1 MDFSWLL
8 QASTWIGFFT
18 LLVLEVVL
26 GIDNLVFVAIL
37 ANKVK
42 PEHRDRTRMLGLGL
56 AIVVRLF
63 MLAGVSFIMSLT
75 ADLFRVGNFAV
86 SGRDIVMLAGGLF
99 LLYKA
104 TTELHER
111 LESKAHYAQNIYS
124 TAAYATAGTVILQ
137 ILVLDAVFSL
147 DAVLTAVHMVEH
159 IIVAMAAVVVAM
171 GVMIWASKPLTA
183 FVEQHPTV
191 VVLCLGFLL
200 MIGLSLV
207 AEGFHFKIPKG
218 YLYAA
223 IGFSIIIEVFN
234 QISMKNRKENTF
246 SGHSWRRRAADSV
259 LGMMGIREDLVA
271 KAAKS
276 GKADEE
282 GVFEANEKN
291 MIRSVFTLAERS
303 VQAVMTPRPDIERLD
318 ISQPYE
324 QQKEQIQTTPFSRLI
339 VVGKAGIEEPLG
351 FVAKKDLLNQIL
363 NSGSLNILDA
373 VKQPLVLPETSTVL
387 TALELFR
394 KNSADLALV
403 VDEFGAVQGM
413 LTMKDMMETIAGEF
427 PEEFEREDAPTIQT
441 NDDDSL
447 TVDGSLEYA
456 ELAQQINLPPLPD
469 DADFHTVGGLIMEE
483 MQEIPNVGDFVD
495 YCGRRWTVI
504 EKDGQRIERVK
515 IDSIKAW
522 IKGFQAAWNT
532 CQTLSEIKN
541 STYRRVGLRPTKKLQ
556 LIEF

>member
-8 QASTWIGFFT
+8 EASTWIGFFT
-18 LLVLEVVL
+18 LMVLEIVL

-63 MLAGVSFIMSLT
+63 MLVGVSYIMTLT
-75 ADLFRVGNFAV
+75 ADLFHIGDFAV
-86 SGRDIVMLAGGLF
+86 SGRDIVMCLGGLF

-111 LESKAHYAQNIYS
+111 LESKPHYAQYFHS
-124 TAAYATAGTVILQ
+124 SAYAAAGTVILQ

-223 IGFSIIIEVFN
+223 IGFSIVIEIFN
-234 QISMKNRKENTF
+234 QISMKNRKANTF
-246 SGHSWRRRAADSV
+246 SGQSWRRRAADSV

-271 KAAKS
+271 KSAKS
-276 GKADEE
+276 GKTDED
-282 GVFEANEKN
+282 GVFEDSEKN

-318 ISQPYE
+318 ISQSLDE
-324 QQKEQIQTTPFSRLI
+324 QKAQIQATPFSRL
-339 VVGKAGIEEPLG
+339 VVIGKAGIEEPLG
-351 FVAKKDLLNQIL
+351 FVAKKDLLNQLL
-363 NSGSLNILDA
+363 NSGSLNIMEA
-373 VKQPLVLPETSTVL
+373 VKQPLVLPETATVL
-387 TALELFR
+387 TALESFR
-394 KNSADLALV
+394 KHSADLALV

-456 ELAQQINLPPLPD
+456 ELAQQLNLPPLPD

-483 MQEIPNVGDFVD
+483 MQDIPNVGDFVD
-495 YCGRRWTVI
+495 YYGKRLIVL

-515 IDSIKAW
+515 ICSMP
-522 IKGFQAAWNT
+522 
-532 CQTLSEIKN
+532 E
-541 STYRRVGLRPTKKLQ
+541 
-556 LIEF
+556 

>member
-8 QASTWIGFFT
+8 EASTWIGFLT
-18 LLVLEVVL
+18 LMVLEVVL

-42 PEHRDRTRMLGLGL
+42 PEFRDRTRMLGLGL
-56 AIVVRLF
+56 AILVRLL

-75 ADLFRVGNFAV
+75 ADLFRVGDFAV
-86 SGRDIVMLAGGLF
+86 SGRDIVLLAGGLF

-111 LESKAHYAQNIYS
+111 LESKAHYAQNMYS
-124 TAAYATAGTVILQ
+124 TAAYATVGTVVLQ

-147 DAVLTAVHMVEH
+147 DSVITAVHMVEH
-159 IIVAMAAVVVAM
+159 IVVAMAAVVVAM

-234 QISMKNRKENTF
+234 QISLKNRKENTF

-276 GKADEE
+276 GKSDEE

-303 VQAVMTPRPDIERLD
+303 VQAVMTPRRDIERLD
-318 ISQPYE
+318 ISQSLNE
-324 QQKEQIQTTPFSRLI
+324 QKAQIQATPFSRL
-339 VVGKAGIEEPLG
+339 VVIGKAGIEEPLG
-351 FVAKKDLLNQIL
+351 FVAKKDLLNQLL
-363 NSGSLNILDA
+363 NSGSLNIMEA

-387 TALELFR
+387 AALELFR

-403 VDEFGAVQGM
+403 VDEFGVVQGM

-469 DADFHTVGGLIMEE
+469 DTDFHTVGGLIMEE

-495 YCGRRWTVI
+495 YCGRRFTVI

-515 IDSIKAW
+515 ICRI
-522 IKGFQAAWNT
+522 NN
-532 CQTLSEIKN
+532 E
-541 STYRRVGLRPTKKLQ
+541 
-556 LIEF
+556 